1 MPPLRTRRI
10 RPQPQTSVAVI
21 IERRRSVVANAVIAI
36 IFFASHL
43 LGIERPLPRP
53 MHTSILSG
61 SLWIDEILLGHPD
74 RCHRELGMSA
84 ALFLLL
90 LAELVATGDLADSRF
105 VSAQEQVAIF
115 VYWLVHGSSQRE
127 LQERFQRSGD
137 TISRYLNKGLSLFA
151 TSSFYDK
158 YVKDPVDY
166 TPAKILEDP
175 RWYSFFRY
183 WQDVDTAAVRSMEF
197 MSWPMSLSNTSLR
210 YRDRHGAITQNVL
223 AACDFDLL
231 FTFVMPDYEGTA
243 ADGLLF
249 DHARRNGFALPPG
262 CYYLA
267 DAAFPNCDMLMTP
280 YRGVRYHLKEWKQGN
295 QRPVTPQNPQELFNL
310 QHAQLRVVIE
320 RCFGVNKRR
329 FDVLLSRPEM
339 GYEQQALM
347 VGAAAALHNFMRIHE
362 PINDLDDDD
371 DDYDLNGHPFLGE
384 REEVE
389 VLDMIPV
396 VGAVEKARADVRHDR
411 IAQAMWNVY
420 VQDHPDL
427 Q

>member
-1 MPPLRTRRI
+1 
-10 RPQPQTSVAVI
+10 
-21 IERRRSVVANAVIAI
+21 
-36 IFFASHL
+36 
-43 LGIERPLPRP
+43 

-90 LAELVATGDLADSRF
+90 LAELVATGDLADSCF

-137 TISRYLNKGLSLFA
+137 TISHYLNKGLSLFA

-175 RWYSFFRY
+175 RWYPFFRY
-183 WQDVDTAAVRSMEF
+183 CRSAIDGVHVLAYVLEQHI
-197 MSWPMSLSNTSLR
+197 LR

-231 FTFVMPDYEGTA
+231 FTFVMPGYEGTA
-243 ADGLLF
+243 ANGLLF
-249 DHARRNGFALPPG
+249 DHARWNGFALPPG

-295 QRPVTPQNPQELFNL
+295 QRPVTIHRSFSIYDMLNSESLSS
-310 QHAQLRVVIE
+310 
-320 RCFGVNKRR
+320 
-329 FDVLLSRPEM
+329 DVL
-339 GYEQQALM
+339 QALM
-347 VGAAAALHNFMRIHE
+347 VGAAAALHNFMRINE
-362 PINDLDDDD
+362 PINDLDDD

-389 VLDMIPV
+389 VLDMIPA
-396 VGAVEKARADVRHDR
+396 VGAVEKTRADMCRDR

>member
-10 RPQPQTSVAVI
+10 RTQPQTSVAVI
-21 IERRRSVVANAVIAI
+21 VERRRSVVTNAVIAI

-74 RCHRELGMSA
+74 RCHRELGMST

-175 RWYSFFRY
+175 RWYPFFRY
-183 WQDVDTAAVRSMEF
+183 CRGAIDGVHVLAYVLEQHI
-197 MSWPMSLSNTSLR
+197 LR

-231 FTFVMPDYEGTA
+231 FTFVMPGYEGTA

-249 DHARRNGFALPPG
+249 DCAWRSGFALPAG
-262 CYYLA
+262 RYYLA

-280 YRGVRYHLKEWKQGN
+280 YRGIRYHLKEWKQGN
-295 QRPVTPQNPQELFNL
+295 QRPVMPQNPQELFNL
-310 QHAQLRVVIE
+310 RHAQLRVVIE
-320 RCFGVNKRR
+320 QCFGVNKRR

-347 VGAAAALHNFMRIHE
+347 VGAAAALHNFLRIHE
-362 PINDLDDDD
+362 PINDLDDE
-371 DDYDLNGHPFLGE
+371 DDYNLNGHPFLGE
-384 REEVE
+384 REEAE
-389 VLDMIPV
+389 VLNMIPAL
-396 VGAVEKARADVRHDR
+396 GAVEKTRADTRRDR
-411 IAQAMWNVY
+411 MAQAMWNVY